1 MTYLITPL
9 CKKIAIT
16 LQILDYPG
24 GRKLQNAPVAYLGG
38 LAIALPI
45 TSTSIFLPFIG
56 IPDNIK
62 NEYIFGILFPSIVIA
77 TVGLFDDILQLSPLF
92 RFIMQS
98 GVGMVSSILIQTYS
112 GGIKLTSNA
121 WINGILTTLWVVTI
135 INAINFIDNMDG
147 LATSIAIII
156 SFSLFVLSLLSNQH
170 LVASL
175 SIAICSASIGF
186 LFWNKKPASIY
197 LGDLGALY
205 LGFLLSAITIRVDFG
220 VNSTL
225 VKLLVP
231 LLIFLVP
238 LVDLFQVVIH
248 RTIVGRS
255 PFQAGR
261 DHLSHLL
268 LNRKIEEE
276 TVLFALTFASAL
288 FAFFGVL
295 LAYFTY

>member
-1 MTYLITPL
+1 
-9 CKKIAIT
+9 
-16 LQILDYPG
+16 
-24 GRKLQNAPVAYLGG
+24 
-38 LAIALPI
+38 
-45 TSTSIFLPFIG
+45 
-56 IPDNIK
+56 
-62 NEYIFGILFPSIVIA
+62 
-77 TVGLFDDILQLSPLF
+77 
-92 RFIMQS
+92 MQS

-268 LNRKIEEE
+268 LNRIICADIRKCLVCIFWC
-276 TVLFALTFASAL
+276 TFGLFYLLTFKIL
-288 FAFFGVL
+288 
-295 LAYFTY
+295 